1 MANSL
6 NWARTSDI
14 EVNSFALYQ
23 LSYQRMDDEGLAPT
37 KFKTADLQSAPV
49 AAWVIIQ
56 ITMTLEEFESS

>member
-1 MANSL
+1 M
-6 NWARTSDI
+6 R
-14 EVNSFALYQ
+14 VNSSQLYQ